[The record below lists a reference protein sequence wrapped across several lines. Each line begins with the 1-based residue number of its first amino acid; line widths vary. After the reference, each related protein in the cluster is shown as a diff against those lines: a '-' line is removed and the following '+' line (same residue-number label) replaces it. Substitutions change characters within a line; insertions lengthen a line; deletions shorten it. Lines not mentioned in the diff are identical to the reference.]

1 MPTRERVSAFVAT
14 VESGEHVEAIE
25 RFYTD
30 DASMQEN
37 NAPPRVGR
45 DSLIEHER
53 RALART
59 TDMHTEPA
67 GLVLVD
73 GDAVVI
79 RWVFHMTGPDGKRRR
94 LEELSHQTWRGERIW
109 RERFFYDPA
118 QLA

>member
-14 VESGEHVEAIE
+14 VESGRHVEAIE
-25 RFYTD
+25 QFYTD

-45 DSLIEHER
+45 DALVEGER
-53 RALART
+53 RVLART
-59 TDMHTEPA
+59 TMETEPA

-73 GDAVVI
+73 GDEVVI

-94 LEELSHQTWRGERIW
+94 LEELSHQTWRGELIW

>member
-1 MPTRERVSAFVAT
+1 MPSRERVAAFVAT
-14 VESGEHVEAIE
+14 VESGAHAEAIAG
-25 RFYTD
+25 FYTE

-45 DSLIEHER
+45 DVLVEAER
-53 RALART
+53 RMLART
-59 TDMHTEPA
+59 TDMQTEPA
-67 GLVLVD
+67 GLMLVD
-73 GDAVVI
+73 GDEVVI

-94 LEELSHQTWRGERIW
+94 LEELSHQTWRGDRIW